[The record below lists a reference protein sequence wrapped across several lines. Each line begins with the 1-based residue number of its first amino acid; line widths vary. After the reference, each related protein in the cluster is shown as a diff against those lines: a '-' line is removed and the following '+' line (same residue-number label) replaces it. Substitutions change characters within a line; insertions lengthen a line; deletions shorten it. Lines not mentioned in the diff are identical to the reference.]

1 MGRPGFTGA
10 SRSMKMER
18 QSQWLQTVR
27 EGAKRHLWSWRD
39 RPQPAERNLE
49 EDEASSQAAIVADNL
64 VMEFATEIGRRRV
77 LDGISFEV
85 RMGERLAILGRNG
98 AGKSTLIS
106 LLCGLQFP
114 SSGIIRRGLSM
125 SWPIAIDGV
134 VQGEMT
140 GYDYVRFI
148 LRIYGVPFEE
158 KLDYIQAFAELGRQL
173 HLPMRFYST
182 GMRAR
187 LAFALSFAIDF
198 DCILIDEVL
207 AVGDQRFHQ
216 RCYDELFVRR
226 KHCAM
231 IVAIHD
237 SGFVREHCTAAL
249 VLKGGRGRVFHDV
262 DFATDIYASL

>member
-1 MGRPGFTGA
+1 MNAT
-10 SRSMKMER
+10 SR
-18 QSQWLQTVR
+18 QHWLQ
-27 EGAKRHLWSWRD
+27 HLRDASWRRWLAPSD
-39 RPQPAERNLE
+39 RVRGIGQ
-49 EDEASSQAAIVADNL
+49 EDAQRRPLHGAAIVADQV
-64 VMEFATEIGRRRV
+64 VMEFDTEIGRRRV

-98 AGKSTLIS
+98 AGKSTLIT
-106 LLCGLQFP
+106 LLCGLQLP
-114 SSGIIRRGLSM
+114 SAGAIHRGLSM

-140 GYDYVRFI
+140 GYDYARFI
-148 LRIYGVPFEE
+148 LRIYDAPFEE
-158 KLDYIQAFAELGRQL
+158 KLDYIQSFAELGKQL

-207 AVGDQRFHQ
+207 AVGDRRFHQ

-226 KHCAM
+226 KDCAM

-237 SGFVREHCTAAL
+237 AGFVREHCTAAL
-249 VLKGGRGRVFHDV
+249 VLKGGRGRVFQDV
-262 DFATDIYASL
+262 DLATDIYASL

>member
-1 MGRPGFTGA
+1 
-10 SRSMKMER
+10 MKVVRR
-18 QSQWLQTVR
+18 QHWLQNLR
-27 EGAKRHLWSWRD
+27 DGSWR
-39 RPQPAERNLE
+39 RWLAQRGHGRSVSR
-49 EDEASSQAAIVADNL
+49 EDVQRSSFHDEAIVADNL
-64 VMEFATEIGRRRV
+64 VMEFQTEIGRRRV

-114 SSGIIRRGLSM
+114 SAGAIHRGLSM

-140 GYDYVRFI
+140 GYDYARFI
-148 LRIYGVPFEE
+148 LRLYDAPFEE
-158 KLDYIQAFAELGRQL
+158 KLDYVQSFAELGKQL
-173 HLPMRFYST
+173 HLPMRYYST

-198 DCILIDEVL
+198 DCILVDEVL
-207 AVGDQRFHQ
+207 AVGDRRFHQ

-226 KHCAM
+226 KDCAM

-249 VLKGGRGRVFHDV
+249 VLKGGRGRVFQDV
-262 DFATDIYASL
+262 DLATDIYASL

>member
-1 MGRPGFTGA
+1 
-10 SRSMKMER
+10 MKPIR
-18 QSQWLQTVR
+18 QTQWLQDFRDGVQR
-27 EGAKRHLWSWRD
+27 RLRPWSGDIRRRPVADEGY
-39 RPQPAERNLE
+39 PQAAGRR
-49 EDEASSQAAIVADNL
+49 AIVADSV
-64 VMEFATEIGRRRV
+64 VMEFNTEIGRRRV

-85 RMGERLAILGRNG
+85 CMGERLAILGRNG

-106 LLCGLQFP
+106 LLCGLQLP
-114 SSGIIRRGLSM
+114 SAGTIHRGLSM

-140 GYDYVRFI
+140 GYDYARFI
-148 LRIYGVPFEE
+148 LRVYNAPFEQ
-158 KLDYIQAFAELGRQL
+158 KLDYIQSFASLGKQL

-207 AVGDQRFHQ
+207 AVGDRRFQ
-216 RCYDELFVRR
+216 ERCYEELFVRR

-237 SGFVREHCTAAL
+237 AAFVREHCTAAL
-249 VLKGGRGRVFHDV
+249 ILKGGRGRVFRDL
-262 DFATDIYASL
+262 DLAAEIYASL

>member
-1 MGRPGFTGA
+1 MNMAHQSGWLQDLQAGVRRRLVLWHGRPRGGA
-10 SRSMKMER
+10 RGGE
-18 QSQWLQTVR
+18 
-27 EGAKRHLWSWRD
+27 EAEA
-39 RPQPAERNLE
+39 RP
-49 EDEASSQAAIVADNL
+49 QAAIVADDI
-64 VMEFATEIGRRRV
+64 VMEFNTEIGRRRV

-85 RMGERLAILGRNG
+85 SMGERLAILGRNG

-114 SSGIIRRGLSM
+114 SSGIIHRGLSM

-237 SGFVREHCTAAL
+237 AGFVREHCTAAL

-262 DFATDIYASL
+262 DLATEIYASL

>member
-1 MGRPGFTGA
+1 MNIV
-10 SRSMKMER
+10 R
-18 QSQWLQTVR
+18 QTQWLRDLR
-27 EGAKRHLWSWRD
+27 EGAQRRLRPWSGNARQSD
-39 RPQPAERNLE
+39 LAEE
-49 EDEASSQAAIVADNL
+49 GHAQAAGRRAIVADGV
-64 VMEFATEIGRRRV
+64 VMEFNTEIGRRRV

-85 RMGERLAILGRNG
+85 CMGERLAILGRNG

-106 LLCGLQFP
+106 LLCGLQLP
-114 SSGIIRRGLSM
+114 SAGTIHRGLSM

-140 GYDYVRFI
+140 GYDYARFI
-148 LRIYGVPFEE
+148 LRVYNAPFEQ
-158 KLDYIQAFAELGRQL
+158 KLDYIQSFAALGKQL

-207 AVGDQRFHQ
+207 AVGDRRFQ
-216 RCYDELFVRR
+216 ERCYEELFVRR

-237 SGFVREHCTAAL
+237 AGFVREHCTAAL
-249 VLKGGRGRVFHDV
+249 ILKGGRGRVFRDL
-262 DFATDIYASL
+262 DLAAEIYASL